1 MVLIATHFFC
11 VLDIF
16 QSQMWSDFAAST
28 PNHFQLV
35 AEGVR
40 KTVLHSKADG
50 TVRTYLGGFN
60 RWKRWAVSNGLSVA
74 GESFSRGHVHAMPSG
89 GSQVSVADLV
99 RSVQH
104 RLGAQAVWVL
114 EDLRSSAGGFDAQGV
129 STTCKPSEEEKRAH
143 HSGDVGSVD
152 LQVER

>member
-1 MVLIATHFFC
+1 MVLIATHFLC
-11 VLDIF
+11 VRYFSVADVVRLRSLDS
-16 QSQMWSDFAAST
+16 QSLPVGGGRCKKDSAALESRRNS
-28 PNHFQLV
+28 PH
-35 AEGVR
+35 
-40 KTVLHSKADG
+40 VLGWFEPMEA
-50 TVRTYLGGFN
+50 LGSLEWF
-60 RWKRWAVSNGLSVA
+60 VSVA

-89 GSQVSVADLV
+89 GSQVSVADFV

-104 RLGAQAVWVL
+104 RLGPQAVWVL
-114 EDLRSSAGGFDAQGV
+114 EDFRSSAGGFDAQGV